1 MGTLANVFN
10 IDFSHFIVGNNCLV
24 PGKQPDPGR
33 SQSDFFHY
41 PVMTFNDD
49 PLADAIGFIQE
60 NHDAAQ
66 QVLQCVLGGQSD
78 CQPTDTEPGNKGA
91 DLKAD
96 IVQPKEYGNDD
107 QCNPDSCSRR
117 S

>member
-1 MGTLANVFN
+1 MGTLTNVFN
-10 IDFSHFIVGNNCLV
+10 IDFSHFIVGNRCLV
-24 PGKQPDPGR
+24 PRQQPDSGR
-33 SQSDFFHY
+33 SQSDFFHDS
-41 PVMTFNDD
+41 VMSFGYD
-49 PLADAIGFIQE
+49 PLAYLVGLIQQ